1 MSSDNSPSTFPL
13 RDKVYAAAPYWADV
27 FTERGGNIWYR
38 LTSDNVTM
46 YAITRDIKR
55 AFPRYNEFTSS
66 WAVIV
71 TWDGVTFFS
80 ASDAYTRQVNLWIC
94 PTHECIWLWDPWFA
108 YLTEIKGNS
117 FCEILSC
124 SRANIYTTL
133 FIKKKKIKENFLAIA
148 CRLQK
153 LQGSLESATDRKATS
168 FPGSGDE
175 RPREGGYREKSTGT
189 IGHFGKDHNTTC
201 FSPQILVKQRFQFL
215 LGKAKTMLKQ
225 NLGRQTKNIMVFSE
239 MAN

>member
-1 MSSDNSPSTFPL
+1 MSSDKSPSTFPL

-80 ASDAYTRQVNLWIC
+80 ATDAYTRQVNL
-94 PTHECIWLWDPWFA
+94 
-108 YLTEIKGNS
+108 
-117 FCEILSC
+117 
-124 SRANIYTTL
+124 
-133 FIKKKKIKENFLAIA
+133 
-148 CRLQK
+148 
-153 LQGSLESATDRKATS
+153 
-168 FPGSGDE
+168 
-175 RPREGGYREKSTGT
+175 
-189 IGHFGKDHNTTC
+189 
-201 FSPQILVKQRFQFL
+201 
-215 LGKAKTMLKQ
+215 
-225 NLGRQTKNIMVFSE
+225 
-239 MAN
+239 